1 MWKLVPASGTGEPY
15 RLLSGVEYV
24 VGRKNCTI
32 LIQDD
37 QSISR
42 SHAVLTVNQSE
53 TSSSQSLSVP
63 VLTVRDT
70 SKYGTFV
77 NGSKL
82 NGTSVSL
89 QSGDRINFG
98 VFESKFRVEYEPL
111 VVCSSCL
118 DVAQKNALN
127 QAIHQ
132 LGGLVVNE
140 WTKECTHLVM
150 VSVKVTVK
158 TICAL
163 ICARPIIKPE
173 FFSELIRAIQSRQQL
188 PNHESFYPPVD
199 EPSIG
204 TENLDLSEH
213 HERKKIFSGKTFIFL
228 TAKQHKKLG
237 PAVTLGG
244 GEAKLMTEGRKEMPL
259 LLSPE
264 VCVVDVGLTD
274 SQVSGSVSMTNR
286 TDSILTVLESK
297 NLRAIPEAE
306 IGLAVIFMST
316 EKYCNP
322 QKQPTSKAVPGSSPA
337 SAAVGRAISQSLAVD
352 ETVMPTA
359 ADSSTL
365 CIADTEEQTCMEI
378 EKNTQVHR
386 QRKMVFQDTTAV
398 KKNSG
403 TSSSVNAGTS
413 IPRGNRTS
421 GFSQTSQPVSPS
433 KSSEAGKPCASA
445 SRHQSNSITNYFPVS
460 RKRERAE
467 EEETSVPK
475 LAKLEERSSPLPKC
489 TESTASSICNSEA
502 KQHQKKS
509 NILDPNPNFAEDMGI
524 KLMRESVKLTSDR
537 TDTKTTSGENHAS
550 KKRKEVDDLSEDPEA
565 LEIVFGS
572 GDIDWEDQ
580 MSDYDQETQRN
591 KRRKCLETKES
602 RIPKVN
608 VNQREENKV
617 LKEEELGSVLT
628 SEMKSNIKQESQDL
642 NHSKLED
649 DSNNLPSRLLL
660 TEFRSLVVSH
670 PRQNSHLP
678 RNTSYGGKKNFKM
691 FKKVA
696 YPGAGQLPCIIGG
709 SDLIAYNAKKNSE
722 LEDWLRQE
730 LEEQDKRAR
739 EESLADDL
747 FSSKVRHGM
756 QDKRKVFSL
765 NLQSARRIKGSSCKS
780 HILSKE
786 AEGHMRTICCSLIT
800 SDFPVSL
807 SK

>member
-1 MWKLVPASGTGEPY
+1 MWKLVPASGKGEPY
-15 RLLSGVEYV
+15 RLLSGIEYV
-24 VGRKNCTI
+24 VGRKNCSI

-42 SHAVLTVNQSE
+42 SHAVLTVSRPE
-53 TSSSQSLSVP
+53 TSPSQSLSVP
-63 VLTVRDT
+63 ILTVRDT

-127 QAIHQ
+127 QAIQQ
-132 LGGLVVNE
+132 LGGLVANE

-199 EPSIG
+199 EPSISS
-204 TENLDLSEH
+204 ENLDLSEH
-213 HERKKIFSGKTFIFL
+213 HERKKIFSGKTFVFL

-237 PAVTLGG
+237 PAVVLGG
-244 GEAKLMTEGRKEMPL
+244 GEVKLMTEGRKEMPL

-264 VCVVDVGLTD
+264 VCVVDVVLAN
-274 SQVSGSVSMTNR
+274 SQISGSGSMTDW
-286 TDSILTVLESK
+286 TDSILTALESK

-322 QKQPTSKAVPGSSPA
+322 QKQPASKAVPESSA
-337 SAAVGRAISQSLAVD
+337 SAVEGQAVSQSLAVD
-352 ETVMPTA
+352 ETIMPTA
-359 ADSSTL
+359 ADSSTFY
-365 CIADTEEQTCMEI
+365 IADTEEQTCMEI
-378 EKNTQVHR
+378 EDTSQVHR
-386 QRKMVFQDTTAV
+386 QRKVAFQDTAAV

-403 TSSSVNAGTS
+403 TSGSVNAGTS
-413 IPRGNRTS
+413 IPKGNRTS
-421 GFSQTSQPVSPS
+421 GFSQRSQPISPS
-433 KSSEAGKPCASA
+433 KFSEAGKPHESA
-445 SRHQSNSITNYFPVS
+445 SRHQSNSITNYFQVS

-467 EEETSVPK
+467 GEETSVSK
-475 LAKLEERSSPLPKC
+475 LAKLEERSLPFPKC
-489 TESTASSICNSEA
+489 TESTTSSVCNSEA
-502 KQHQKKS
+502 KQHQKKN

-524 KLMRESVKLTSDR
+524 KLMRESVKLTSD
-537 TDTKTTSGENHAS
+537 TADTKTTSSENHVP
-550 KKRKEVDDLSEDPEA
+550 KKRKELNYLSEDTEA

-572 GDIDWEDQ
+572 GGVDWEDQ
-580 MSDYDQETQRN
+580 ITDHDQEARGN
-591 KRRKCLETKES
+591 ARKKQCLEAKGS
-602 RIPKVN
+602 RIQEVN

-617 LKEEELGSVLT
+617 L
-628 SEMKSNIKQESQDL
+628 
-642 NHSKLED
+642 NHSKLQD
-649 DSNNLPSRLLL
+649 DSSNLPSRLLL

-670 PRQNSHLP
+670 PRQSSRLP
-678 RNTSYGGKKNFKM
+678 GNTSYGGKKNFKT
-691 FKKVA
+691 FRKVA
-696 YPGAGQLPCIIGG
+696 YPGAGQLPHIIGG
-709 SDLIAYNAKKNSE
+709 SDLIAHHAKKNSE

-730 LEEQDKRAR
+730 MEEQDRHAR

-747 FSSKVRHGM
+747 FRYDPNV
-756 QDKRKVFSL
+756 KR
-765 NLQSARRIKGSSCKS
+765 RR
-780 HILSKE
+780 
-786 AEGHMRTICCSLIT
+786 
-800 SDFPVSL
+800 
-807 SK
+807 

>member
-1 MWKLVPASGTGEPY
+1 MWKLVPASGKGEPY

-42 SHAVLTVNQSE
+42 SHAVLTVSRPE
-53 TSSSQSLSVP
+53 TNPSQSLSVP
-63 VLTVRDT
+63 TLTVRDT

-77 NGSKL
+77 NGTKL

-127 QAIHQ
+127 QAIQQ

-204 TENLDLSEH
+204 MEHLDLSEH
-213 HERKKIFSGKTFIFL
+213 HERKKIFSGKTFVFL

-244 GEAKLMTEGRKEMPL
+244 GEVKLVTEGRKEMPL

-264 VCVVDVGLTD
+264 VCVVDVGLTN
-274 SQVSGSVSMTNR
+274 SQTSGSVSMTNW

-297 NLRAIPEAE
+297 NRRAIPEAE

-322 QKQPTSKAVPGSSPA
+322 QKQPASKAVPESSA
-337 SAAVGRAISQSLAVD
+337 SAVEGRAVSQSLAVD
-352 ETVMPTA
+352 ETIMPTA

-378 EKNTQVHR
+378 ENTSQVHR
-386 QRKMVFQDTTAV
+386 QRKMAFQGATAV

-403 TSSSVNAGTS
+403 TSGSVNAGTS
-413 IPRGNRTS
+413 IPGGNRTS
-421 GFSQTSQPVSPS
+421 GFSQRSQPVSPS
-433 KSSEAGKPCASA
+433 KSSEAGKPCVSA
-445 SRHQSNSITNYFPVS
+445 SRHQSNAITNYFQVS
-460 RKRERAE
+460 RKRCVEMF
-467 EEETSVPK
+467 
-475 LAKLEERSSPLPKC
+475 LALLPLLVCSCCFWK
-489 TESTASSICNSEA
+489 
-502 KQHQKKS
+502 
-509 NILDPNPNFAEDMGI
+509 IL
-524 KLMRESVKLTSDR
+524 
-537 TDTKTTSGENHAS
+537 
-550 KKRKEVDDLSEDPEA
+550 
-565 LEIVFGS
+565 
-572 GDIDWEDQ
+572 
-580 MSDYDQETQRN
+580 TQA
-591 KRRKCLETKES
+591 
-602 RIPKVN
+602 
-608 VNQREENKV
+608 
-617 LKEEELGSVLT
+617 
-628 SEMKSNIKQESQDL
+628 MY
-642 NHSKLED
+642 
-649 DSNNLPSRLLL
+649 
-660 TEFRSLVVSH
+660 F
-670 PRQNSHLP
+670 
-678 RNTSYGGKKNFKM
+678 
-691 FKKVA
+691 
-696 YPGAGQLPCIIGG
+696 
-709 SDLIAYNAKKNSE
+709 
-722 LEDWLRQE
+722 
-730 LEEQDKRAR
+730 
-739 EESLADDL
+739 
-747 FSSKVRHGM
+747 
-756 QDKRKVFSL
+756 
-765 NLQSARRIKGSSCKS
+765 
-780 HILSKE
+780 
-786 AEGHMRTICCSLIT
+786 
-800 SDFPVSL
+800 
-807 SK
+807 

>member
-37 QSISR
+37 HSISR
-42 SHAVLTVNQSE
+42 SHAVLTVSQPE
-53 TSSSQSLSVP
+53 TSPSQSLSVP
-63 VLTVRDT
+63 TLTVRDT

-82 NGTSVSL
+82 NGATKSL

-118 DVAQKNALN
+118 DVAQKTALN
-127 QAIHQ
+127 QAIQQ

-140 WTKECTHLVM
+140 WTEECTHLVM

-188 PNHESFYPPVD
+188 PNHGSFYPPID

-213 HERKKIFSGKTFIFL
+213 HERKKIFSGKTFVFL

-237 PAVTLGG
+237 PAVILGG
-244 GEAKLMTEGRKEMPL
+244 GEVKLMTEGRKEMPL

-264 VCVVDVGLTD
+264 VCVVDVGLTN
-274 SQVSGSVSMTNR
+274 SQISGSDPMRNW

-297 NLRAIPEAE
+297 NLRAVPEAE

-322 QKQPTSKAVPGSSPA
+322 QKQPASKAVPESSPA
-337 SAAVGRAISQSLAVD
+337 SAVVGRAVSQGLAVD
-352 ETVMPTA
+352 ETIMPTA

-365 CIADTEEQTCMEI
+365 YIADTEEQTCMEI
-378 EKNTQVHR
+378 ENTSQMHR
-386 QRKMVFQDTTAV
+386 QGKMAFQETTAIQ
-398 KKNSG
+398 KNSS
-403 TSSSVNAGTS
+403 TSGSVNAGAS
-413 IPRGNRTS
+413 IPRGNRPS
-421 GFSQTSQPVSPS
+421 GLSQRSQPVSPS
-433 KSSEAGKPCASA
+433 KISEAGRPRENA
-445 SRHQSNSITNYFPVS
+445 SRHQSNSITNYFQVA
-460 RKRERAE
+460 RKRERTEEE

-475 LAKLEERSSPLPKC
+475 LAKLEERSLPLSKC
-489 TESTASSICNSEA
+489 TESTASSICNREA
-502 KQHQKKS
+502 KHQKKN
-509 NILDPNPNFAEDMGI
+509 NILDPNPNFAVEDMGV
-524 KLMRESVKLTSDR
+524 KLMRESVKLRNDK
-537 TDTKTTSGENHAS
+537 TDTKTTSSENHAPE
-550 KKRKEVDDLSEDPEA
+550 KRKELDDTSEDTEA
-565 LEIVFGS
+565 LEIVFS
-572 GDIDWEDQ
+572 GDLDWEDQ
-580 MSDYDQETQRN
+580 MADHDQEAQGN
-591 KRRKCLETKES
+591 RRKKQCLEAKGS
-602 RIPKVN
+602 RIQEVN
-608 VNQREENKV
+608 VNLREENKI
-617 LKEEELGSVLT
+617 LKEEEFGSVLT
-628 SEMKSNIKQESQDL
+628 SEMKSSIKQESPVLVRSQL
-642 NHSKLED
+642 INHSKLQD
-649 DSNNLPSRLLL
+649 DSSNLPSRLLL

-670 PRQNSHLP
+670 PRQNSRLTG
-678 RNTSYGGKKNFKM
+678 NTSYGGKKNFKM
-691 FKKVA
+691 FKKVT
-696 YPGAGQLPCIIGG
+696 YPGAGQLPHIIGG
-709 SDLIAYNAKKNSE
+709 SDLIAHHAQKNSE

-730 LEEQDKRAR
+730 MEEQNRYAR

-747 FSSKVRHGM
+747 FRYDPTV
-756 QDKRKVFSL
+756 KR
-765 NLQSARRIKGSSCKS
+765 RR
-780 HILSKE
+780 
-786 AEGHMRTICCSLIT
+786 
-800 SDFPVSL
+800 
-807 SK
+807 

>member
-1 MWKLVPASGTGEPY
+1 MWKLVPASGKGEPY

-24 VGRKNCTI
+24 VGRRSCTI

-42 SHAVLTVNQSE
+42 SHAVLTVSQPE
-53 TSSSQSLSVP
+53 TSPSQSLTVP

-82 NGTSVSL
+82 NGASVSL

-127 QAIHQ
+127 QAIQQ

-173 FFSELIRAIQSRQQL
+173 FFSELIRAVQSRQQL
-188 PNHESFYPPVD
+188 PNHVSFYPPVD

-204 TENLDLSEH
+204 SENLDLSEH
-213 HERKKIFSGKTFIFL
+213 HERKKIFSGKTFVFL

-237 PAVTLGG
+237 PAVVLGG
-244 GEAKLMTEGRKEMPL
+244 GEVKLMTEGRKEMPL

-264 VCVVDVGLTD
+264 VCVVDVGLAN
-274 SQVSGSVSMTNR
+274 SQISGSDSMTNW
-286 TDSILTVLESK
+286 TDSILTDLESK

-322 QKQPTSKAVPGSSPA
+322 QKQPVSKAVPESS
-337 SAAVGRAISQSLAVD
+337 AVVGQAISQSVAVD
-352 ETVMPTA
+352 ETIMPTA
-359 ADSSTL
+359 AHSSTL
-365 CIADTEEQTCMEI
+365 YIADTEEQTCMEI
-378 EKNTQVHR
+378 ENTSQLHR
-386 QRKMVFQDTTAV
+386 QRKMAFQDTTG

-403 TSSSVNAGTS
+403 TSGSVNAGTS
-413 IPRGNRTS
+413 MPRGSRTS
-421 GFSQTSQPVSPS
+421 GFSQRSQPVSPS
-433 KSSEAGKPCASA
+433 KIPEAGKTRESA
-445 SRHQSNSITNYFPVS
+445 SCHPNSITNYFQVS

-475 LAKLEERSSPLPKC
+475 IAKLEERSSPFPKS
-489 TESTASSICNSEA
+489 TESTTSLMCNSEA
-502 KQHQKKS
+502 KQHQKKN
-509 NILDPNPNFAEDMGI
+509 NILDPNPDFAEDRGM
-524 KLMRESVKLTSDR
+524 KPMRESVKLTSDR
-537 TDTKTTSGENHAS
+537 TDTKTSSRENHAP
-550 KKRKEVDDLSEDPEA
+550 KKRKELDDLSEDTEA

-580 MSDYDQETQRN
+580 MADHDQEAQRS
-591 KRRKCLETKES
+591 KRKKQCLEAKGS
-602 RIPKVN
+602 RIPEVT
-608 VNQREENKV
+608 VNQQEENKV
-617 LKEEELGSVLT
+617 L
-628 SEMKSNIKQESQDL
+628 
-642 NHSKLED
+642 NHSKLQDE
-649 DSNNLPSRLLL
+649 SSNLPSRLLL

-678 RNTSYGGKKNFKM
+678 GNNSYGGKKNFKM

-696 YPGAGQLPCIIGG
+696 YPGAGQLPHIIGG
-709 SDLIAYNAKKNSE
+709 SDLIAHHAKKNSE

-730 LEEQDKRAR
+730 MEEQNRQAR

-747 FSSKVRHGM
+747 FRYDPNV
-756 QDKRKVFSL
+756 KR
-765 NLQSARRIKGSSCKS
+765 RR
-780 HILSKE
+780 
-786 AEGHMRTICCSLIT
+786 
-800 SDFPVSL
+800 
-807 SK
+807 

>member
-1 MWKLVPASGTGEPY
+1 MWKLVPASGKGEPY

-24 VGRKNCTI
+24 VGRRNCTI

-42 SHAVLTVNQSE
+42 SHAVLTVSRPE
-53 TSSSQSLSVP
+53 TSPSQSLTVP

-82 NGTSVSL
+82 NGASVSL

-127 QAIHQ
+127 QAIQQ

-173 FFSELIRAIQSRQQL
+173 FFSELIRAVQSRQQL
-188 PNHESFYPPVD
+188 PNHVSFYPPVD

-204 TENLDLSEH
+204 SDNLDLSEH
-213 HERKKIFSGKTFIFL
+213 HERKKIFSGKTFVFL

-237 PAVTLGG
+237 PAVVLGG
-244 GEAKLMTEGRKEMPL
+244 GEVKLMTEGRKEMPL

-264 VCVVDVGLTD
+264 VCVVDVGLAN
-274 SQVSGSVSMTNR
+274 SQISGSASMTNW
-286 TDSILTVLESK
+286 TDSILTDLESK

-322 QKQPTSKAVPGSSPA
+322 QKQPASKAVPESSA
-337 SAAVGRAISQSLAVD
+337 SAVVGQAISQSLAVD
-352 ETVMPTA
+352 ETIMPTA
-359 ADSSTL
+359 ADGSSL
-365 CIADTEEQTCMEI
+365 HIADTEEQTCMEI
-378 EKNTQVHR
+378 KNTSQVHR
-386 QRKMVFQDTTAV
+386 QKKMAFQDTTG
-398 KKNSG
+398 KKSSG
-403 TSSSVNAGTS
+403 TSGSVNAGTS

-421 GFSQTSQPVSPS
+421 GFSQRSQPVSPS
-433 KSSEAGKPCASA
+433 KIPEAVKPCESA
-445 SRHQSNSITNYFPVS
+445 SCHPNPITNYFQVS

-475 LAKLEERSSPLPKC
+475 IAKLEERSSPLPKC
-489 TESTASSICNSEA
+489 TESTTSLICNSEA
-502 KQHQKKS
+502 KQHQKKN
-509 NILDPNPNFAEDMGI
+509 NILDPNPSFAEDMGM
-524 KLMRESVKLTSDR
+524 KPMRESVKLTSDR
-537 TDTKTTSGENHAS
+537 TDTKTTSRENHAP
-550 KKRKEVDDLSEDPEA
+550 KKRKELDDLSEDTES

-580 MSDYDQETQRN
+580 MADHDQEAQRT
-591 KRRKCLETKES
+591 KRKKRCLEAKGS
-602 RIPKVN
+602 RIPEVT
-608 VNQREENKV
+608 VNQQEENKV
-617 LKEEELGSVLT
+617 LKEDELGSVLT
-628 SEMKSNIKQESQDL
+628 SEMKTDIKPESPVL
-642 NHSKLED
+642 NHSKLQDE
-649 DSNNLPSRLLL
+649 SSNLPSRLLL

-678 RNTSYGGKKNFKM
+678 GNNSYGGKKNFKM

-696 YPGAGQLPCIIGG
+696 YPGAGQLPHIIGG
-709 SDLIAYNAKKNSE
+709 SDLIAHHAKKNSE

-730 LEEQDKRAR
+730 MEEQKRHAR

-747 FSSKVRHGM
+747 FRYDPNV
-756 QDKRKVFSL
+756 KR
-765 NLQSARRIKGSSCKS
+765 RR
-780 HILSKE
+780 
-786 AEGHMRTICCSLIT
+786 
-800 SDFPVSL
+800 
-807 SK
+807 

>member
-1 MWKLVPASGTGEPY
+1 MWKLVPASGIGEPY

-24 VGRKNCTI
+24 VGRRNCTI

-42 SHAVLTVNQSE
+42 SHAVLTVSQPD
-53 TSSSQSLSVP
+53 TSPSQSLSVP
-63 VLTVRDT
+63 VLTVKDT

-82 NGTSVSL
+82 NGASVSL

-118 DVAQKNALN
+118 DVGQKNALN
-127 QAIHQ
+127 QAIQQ

-173 FFSELIRAIQSRQQL
+173 FFSELIRAVQSRQQL
-188 PNHESFYPPVD
+188 PNHVSFYPPVD

-204 TENLDLSEH
+204 SENLDLSEH
-213 HERKKIFSGKTFIFL
+213 HERKKIFSGKTFVFL

-237 PAVTLGG
+237 PAVILGG
-244 GEAKLMTEGRKEMPL
+244 GEVKLMTEGRKEMPL

-264 VCVVDVGLTD
+264 VCVVDVGLAN
-274 SQVSGSVSMTNR
+274 SQISGSDSMTNW
-286 TDSILTVLESK
+286 TDSILTDLESK

-322 QKQPTSKAVPGSSPA
+322 QKQPASKAVPESSA
-337 SAAVGRAISQSLAVD
+337 SAVVGRAISQSLAVD
-352 ETVMPTA
+352 ETIMPTA

-365 CIADTEEQTCMEI
+365 YIADTEEQTCMEI
-378 EKNTQVHR
+378 ENTSQVRR
-386 QRKMVFQDTTAV
+386 QRKMAFQDTTG
-398 KKNSG
+398 KKSSG
-403 TSSSVNAGTS
+403 TSGSVNAGTS

-421 GFSQTSQPVSPS
+421 GFSQRSQPVSPS
-433 KSSEAGKPCASA
+433 KIPEAGNPRESA
-445 SRHQSNSITNYFPVS
+445 SCHPNSITNYFPVS
-460 RKRERAE
+460 RKRERTE

-475 LAKLEERSSPLPKC
+475 IAKLEERSSPLPKC
-489 TESTASSICNSEA
+489 TESTTSLICNSEA
-502 KQHQKKS
+502 KQHQKK
-509 NILDPNPNFAEDMGI
+509 NNVLDPNPNFAEDVGM
-524 KLMRESVKLTSDR
+524 KPMRESVKLTSDR
-537 TDTKTTSGENHAS
+537 TDTKTTSRENHAPR
-550 KKRKEVDDLSEDPEA
+550 KRKELDDLSEDTEA

-580 MSDYDQETQRN
+580 MADHDQEVQRS
-591 KRRKCLETKES
+591 KRKKQCLEAKGS
-602 RIPKVN
+602 RIPEVT
-608 VNQREENKV
+608 VNQQEENKV

-628 SEMKSNIKQESQDL
+628 SEMKTNINQESPVLVRSQL
-642 NHSKLED
+642 INHSKLQDE
-649 DSNNLPSRLLL
+649 SSNLPSRLLL

-678 RNTSYGGKKNFKM
+678 GNNSYGGKKNFKM

-696 YPGAGQLPCIIGG
+696 YPGAGQLPHIIGG
-709 SDLIAYNAKKNSE
+709 SDLIAHHAKKNSE

-730 LEEQDKRAR
+730 MEEQNRHAR

-747 FSSKVRHGM
+747 FRYDPNV
-756 QDKRKVFSL
+756 KR
-765 NLQSARRIKGSSCKS
+765 RR
-780 HILSKE
+780 
-786 AEGHMRTICCSLIT
+786 
-800 SDFPVSL
+800 
-807 SK
+807 

>member
-1 MWKLVPASGTGEPY
+1 WYFSVSCLFPGEPY

-24 VGRKNCTI
+24 VGRKSCTI

-42 SHAVLTVNQSE
+42 SHAVLTVSRPE
-53 TSSSQSLSVP
+53 TSPSQSLSVP
-63 VLTVRDT
+63 ILTVRDT

-82 NGTSVSL
+82 NGASVSL

-98 VFESKFRVEYEPL
+98 VFQSKFRVEYEPL

-127 QAIHQ
+127 QAIQQ

-140 WTKECTHLVM
+140 WTNECTHLVM

-204 TENLDLSEH
+204 SENLDLSEH
-213 HERKKIFSGKTFIFL
+213 HERRKIFSGKTFVFL

-237 PAVTLGG
+237 PAVVLGG
-244 GEAKLMTEGRKEMPL
+244 GEVKLMTEGRKEMPF

-264 VCVVDVGLTD
+264 VCVVDVGLTN
-274 SQVSGSVSMTNR
+274 SQISGSDSLTNW

-316 EKYCNP
+316 EQYCNP
-322 QKQPTSKAVPGSSPA
+322 QKQPASKAVPESSPA
-337 SAAVGRAISQSLAVD
+337 SAVAGQAISQSLAVD
-352 ETVMPTA
+352 ETVVPA
-359 ADSSTL
+359 AAESTL
-365 CIADTEEQTCMEI
+365 YIADTEEQTCMEI
-378 EKNTQVHR
+378 ENTSQVPR
-386 QRKMVFQDTTAV
+386 QRKMAFQDTTAV

-403 TSSSVNAGTS
+403 TSGSVNAGTS
-413 IPRGNRTS
+413 IPRGGRTS
-421 GFSQTSQPVSPS
+421 GFSQRSQPVSPS
-433 KSSEAGKPCASA
+433 RLSEAGKPRESA
-445 SRHQSNSITNYFPVS
+445 SRHQSNSITNYFQVS
-460 RKRERAE
+460 RKRERSE

-489 TESTASSICNSEA
+489 TDSAASSICNSEA
-502 KQHQKKS
+502 KQHQKKN
-509 NILDPNPNFAEDMGI
+509 NILDPNPNFAEDLGM
-524 KLMRESVKLTSDR
+524 KLMRESVKPTSDR
-537 TDTKTTSGENHAS
+537 TGTKTTSSENHAA
-550 KKRKEVDDLSEDPEA
+550 KKRKELDDLCEDPDT
-565 LEIVFGS
+565 LEMVFES
-572 GDIDWEDQ
+572 RDVDWEDQ
-580 MSDYDQETQRN
+580 MADHDQEAQGNT
-591 KRRKCLETKES
+591 RKKQCLEGKGS
-602 RIPKVN
+602 RIQEVN
-608 VNQREENKV
+608 VSQREENKV

-628 SEMKSNIKQESQDL
+628 SEMKSNIKQESPVLVSPGVSYQL
-642 NHSKLED
+642 INHSKLQD
-649 DSNNLPSRLLL
+649 DSSNLPSRLLL

-678 RNTSYGGKKNFKM
+678 RNTSYGGKKNFKT
-691 FKKVA
+691 FKKVT
-696 YPGAGQLPCIIGG
+696 YPGAGQLPHIIGG
-709 SDLIAYNAKKNSE
+709 SDLIAHHAKKNSE

-730 LEEQDKRAR
+730 MEEQDRHAR

-747 FSSKVRHGM
+747 FR
-756 QDKRKVFSL
+756 
-765 NLQSARRIKGSSCKS
+765 
-780 HILSKE
+780 
-786 AEGHMRTICCSLIT
+786 
-800 SDFPVSL
+800 
-807 SK
+807 

>member
-1 MWKLVPASGTGEPY
+1 RYFSASCLFPGEPY

-42 SHAVLTVNQSE
+42 SHAVLTVSLPE
-53 TSSSQSLSVP
+53 TSPSQSLSVP
-63 VLTVRDT
+63 ILTVKDT

-82 NGTSVSL
+82 NGASVSL
-89 QSGDRINFG
+89 ESGDRINFG

-127 QAIHQ
+127 QAIQQ

-204 TENLDLSEH
+204 SENLDLSEH
-213 HERKKIFSGKTFIFL
+213 HERNKIFSGKTFVFL

-237 PAVTLGG
+237 PAVVLGG
-244 GEAKLMTEGRKEMPL
+244 GEVKLMTEERNEMPL

-264 VCVVDVGLTD
+264 VCVVDVGLTN
-274 SQVSGSVSMTNR
+274 SQISGSGSMTNW
-286 TDSILTVLESK
+286 TDSILTILESK

-322 QKQPTSKAVPGSSPA
+322 QKQPASKAESSA
-337 SAAVGRAISQSLAVD
+337 SAVAGRAISQSLAVD
-352 ETVMPTA
+352 ETIMPTA

-365 CIADTEEQTCMEI
+365 YIAGTEEQTCMEI
-378 EKNTQVHR
+378 ENTSQVHR
-386 QRKMVFQDTTAV
+386 QRKMAFQDTAAC

-403 TSSSVNAGTS
+403 TSGSVNAGTS
-413 IPRGNRTS
+413 VPRGNRTS
-421 GFSQTSQPVSPS
+421 GFSQRSQPVSPS
-433 KSSEAGKPCASA
+433 KISEAGKPRESA
-445 SRHQSNSITNYFPVS
+445 SRPQSNSITNYFQVS
-460 RKRERAE
+460 RKRERSE

-475 LAKLEERSSPLPKC
+475 LAKLEGRSSPLPKC
-489 TESTASSICNSEA
+489 TESTTVSICNSEA
-502 KQHQKKS
+502 KQHQKKN

-524 KLMRESVKLTSDR
+524 KLMRESVKQTSDG
-537 TDTKTTSGENHAS
+537 TDTKTTSNDNHAP
-550 KKRKEVDDLSEDPEA
+550 KKRKELDDLSEDTEA
-565 LEIVFGS
+565 LEIVFES
-572 GDIDWEDQ
+572 RDIDWEDQ
-580 MSDYDQETQRN
+580 MADHDQEAQGNTR
-591 KRRKCLETKES
+591 KRRCLEAKGS
-602 RIPKVN
+602 RNQEVN

-628 SEMKSNIKQESQDL
+628 SEMQSDIKEESPVLVRSQL
-642 NHSKLED
+642 INHSELQD
-649 DSNNLPSRLLL
+649 DSSNLPSRLLL

-678 RNTSYGGKKNFKM
+678 ANTNYGGKKNFKV
-691 FKKVA
+691 FKKVT
-696 YPGAGQLPCIIGG
+696 YPGAGQLPHIIGG
-709 SDLIAYNAKKNSE
+709 SDLIAHHAKKNSE

-730 LEEQDKRAR
+730 MEEQDRHAR

-747 FSSKVRHGM
+747 FR
-756 QDKRKVFSL
+756 
-765 NLQSARRIKGSSCKS
+765 
-780 HILSKE
+780 
-786 AEGHMRTICCSLIT
+786 
-800 SDFPVSL
+800 
-807 SK
+807 

>member
-1 MWKLVPASGTGEPY
+1 MWKLVPASGKGEPY

-24 VGRKNCTI
+24 VGRRSCTI

-42 SHAVLTVNQSE
+42 SHAVLTVSQPE
-53 TSSSQSLSVP
+53 TSPSQSLTVP

-82 NGTSVSL
+82 NGASVSL

-127 QAIHQ
+127 QAIQQ

-173 FFSELIRAIQSRQQL
+173 FFSELIRAVQSRQQL
-188 PNHESFYPPVD
+188 PNHVSFYPPVD

-204 TENLDLSEH
+204 SENLDLSEH
-213 HERKKIFSGKTFIFL
+213 HERKKIFSGKTFVFL

-237 PAVTLGG
+237 PAVVLGG
-244 GEAKLMTEGRKEMPL
+244 GEVKLMTEGRKEMPL

-264 VCVVDVGLTD
+264 VCVVDVGLAN
-274 SQVSGSVSMTNR
+274 SQISGSDSMTNW
-286 TDSILTVLESK
+286 TDSILTDLESK

-322 QKQPTSKAVPGSSPA
+322 QKQPVSKAVPESS
-337 SAAVGRAISQSLAVD
+337 AVVGQAISQSVAVD
-352 ETVMPTA
+352 ETIMPTA
-359 ADSSTL
+359 AHSSTL
-365 CIADTEEQTCMEI
+365 YIADTEEQTCMEI
-378 EKNTQVHR
+378 ENTSQLHR
-386 QRKMVFQDTTAV
+386 QRKMAFQDTTG

-403 TSSSVNAGTS
+403 TSGSVNAGTS
-413 IPRGNRTS
+413 MPRGSRTS
-421 GFSQTSQPVSPS
+421 GFSQRSQPVSPS
-433 KSSEAGKPCASA
+433 KIPEAGKTRESA
-445 SRHQSNSITNYFPVS
+445 SCHPNSITNYFQVS

-475 LAKLEERSSPLPKC
+475 IAKLEERSSPFPKS
-489 TESTASSICNSEA
+489 TESTTSLMCNSEA
-502 KQHQKKS
+502 KQHQKKN
-509 NILDPNPNFAEDMGI
+509 NILDPNPDFAEDRGM
-524 KLMRESVKLTSDR
+524 KPMRESVKLTSDR
-537 TDTKTTSGENHAS
+537 TDTKTSSRENHAP
-550 KKRKEVDDLSEDPEA
+550 KKRKELDDLSEDTEA

-580 MSDYDQETQRN
+580 MADHDQEAQRS
-591 KRRKCLETKES
+591 KRKKQCLEAKGS
-602 RIPKVN
+602 RIPEVT
-608 VNQREENKV
+608 VNQQEENKV

-628 SEMKSNIKQESQDL
+628 SEMKSNTKQESPVLVRSQL
-642 NHSKLED
+642 INHSKLQDE
-649 DSNNLPSRLLL
+649 SSNLPSRLLL

-678 RNTSYGGKKNFKM
+678 GNNSYGGKKNFKM

-696 YPGAGQLPCIIGG
+696 YPGAGQLPHIIGG
-709 SDLIAYNAKKNSE
+709 SDLIAHHAKKNSE

-730 LEEQDKRAR
+730 MEEQNRQAR

-747 FSSKVRHGM
+747 FRYDPNV
-756 QDKRKVFSL
+756 KR
-765 NLQSARRIKGSSCKS
+765 RR
-780 HILSKE
+780 
-786 AEGHMRTICCSLIT
+786 
-800 SDFPVSL
+800 
-807 SK
+807 

>member
-1 MWKLVPASGTGEPY
+1 MWKLVPASGKGEPY

-24 VGRKNCTI
+24 VGRRSCTI

-42 SHAVLTVNQSE
+42 SHAVLTVSRPE
-53 TSSSQSLSVP
+53 TSPSQSLTVP

-82 NGTSVSL
+82 NGASVSL

-127 QAIHQ
+127 QAIQQ

-173 FFSELIRAIQSRQQL
+173 FFSELIRAVQSRQQL
-188 PNHESFYPPVD
+188 PNHVSFYPPVD

-204 TENLDLSEH
+204 SENLDLSEH
-213 HERKKIFSGKTFIFL
+213 HERKKIFSGKTFVFL

-237 PAVTLGG
+237 PAVVLGG
-244 GEAKLMTEGRKEMPL
+244 GEVKLMTEGRKEMPL

-264 VCVVDVGLTD
+264 VCVVDVGLAN
-274 SQVSGSVSMTNR
+274 SQISGSDSMTNW
-286 TDSILTVLESK
+286 TDSILTDLESK

-322 QKQPTSKAVPGSSPA
+322 QKQPVSKAVPESSA
-337 SAAVGRAISQSLAVD
+337 VVGRAISQSVAVD
-352 ETVMPTA
+352 ETIMPTA
-359 ADSSTL
+359 AHSSTL
-365 CIADTEEQTCMEI
+365 YIADTEEQTCMEI
-378 EKNTQVHR
+378 ENTSQVHR
-386 QRKMVFQDTTAV
+386 QRKMAFQDTTG

-403 TSSSVNAGTS
+403 TSGSVNAGTLM
-413 IPRGNRTS
+413 PRGSRTS
-421 GFSQTSQPVSPS
+421 GFSQRSQPVSPS
-433 KSSEAGKPCASA
+433 KIPEAGKTRESA
-445 SRHQSNSITNYFPVS
+445 SCHPNSITNYFQVS

-475 LAKLEERSSPLPKC
+475 IAKLEERSSPLPKS
-489 TESTASSICNSEA
+489 TESTTSLMCNSEA
-502 KQHQKKS
+502 KQHQKKN
-509 NILDPNPNFAEDMGI
+509 NILDPNPNFAEDRGM
-524 KLMRESVKLTSDR
+524 KPMRESVKLTSDR
-537 TDTKTTSGENHAS
+537 TDTKTSSRENHAP
-550 KKRKEVDDLSEDPEA
+550 KKRKELDDLSEDTEA

-572 GDIDWEDQ
+572 GGIDWEDQ
-580 MSDYDQETQRN
+580 MADHDQEAQRS
-591 KRRKCLETKES
+591 KRKKQCLEAKGS
-602 RIPKVN
+602 RIPEVT
-608 VNQREENKV
+608 VNQQEENKV

-628 SEMKSNIKQESQDL
+628 SEMKSNIKQESPVLVRSQL
-642 NHSKLED
+642 INHSKLQDE
-649 DSNNLPSRLLL
+649 SSNLPSRLLL

-670 PRQNSHLP
+670 PKQNSHLP
-678 RNTSYGGKKNFKM
+678 GNNSYGGKKNFKM
-691 FKKVA
+691 FKKIA
-696 YPGAGQLPCIIGG
+696 YPGAGQLPHIIGG
-709 SDLIAYNAKKNSE
+709 SDLIAHHAKKNSE

-730 LEEQDKRAR
+730 MEEQNRQAR

-747 FSSKVRHGM
+747 FRYDPNV
-756 QDKRKVFSL
+756 KR
-765 NLQSARRIKGSSCKS
+765 RR
-780 HILSKE
+780 
-786 AEGHMRTICCSLIT
+786 
-800 SDFPVSL
+800 
-807 SK
+807 

>member
-1 MWKLVPASGTGEPY
+1 MWKLVPASGKGEPY

-42 SHAVLTVNQSE
+42 SHAVLTVSRPE

-63 VLTVRDT
+63 ILTVRDT

-82 NGTSVSL
+82 NGASVSL

-98 VFESKFRVEYEPL
+98 VFESKFRVEYDPL

-118 DVAQKNALN
+118 DVTQKNALN
-127 QAIHQ
+127 QAIQQ

-140 WTKECTHLVM
+140 WTRECTHLVM

-173 FFSELIRAIQSRQQL
+173 FFSELIKAIQSRQQL

-199 EPSIG
+199 EPSIDS
-204 TENLDLSEH
+204 ENLDLSEH
-213 HERKKIFSGKTFIFL
+213 HERKKIFSGKTFVFL

-237 PAVTLGG
+237 PAVVLGG
-244 GEAKLMTEGRKEMPL
+244 GDVKLMTEGRKEMSL

-264 VCVVDVGLTD
+264 VCVVDVGLTN
-274 SQVSGSVSMTNR
+274 SQISGSVSMTNW

-322 QKQPTSKAVPGSSPA
+322 QKQPASKAVAESSPA
-337 SAAVGRAISQSLAVD
+337 SGVVGRAISQSVAVD
-352 ETVMPTA
+352 ETIMPTA
-359 ADSSTL
+359 AESSTFY
-365 CIADTEEQTCMEI
+365 IADTEELTCMET
-378 EKNTQVHR
+378 ENTSQVHR
-386 QRKMVFQDTTAV
+386 QRKMAFQDTPAI

-403 TSSSVNAGTS
+403 TSDSENAGTS
-413 IPRGNRTS
+413 LPRGSRTS
-421 GFSQTSQPVSPS
+421 GFSQKSQPVSPS
-433 KSSEAGKPCASA
+433 KIAEAGKPRETA
-445 SRHQSNSITNYFPVS
+445 SRHQSNSITNYFQVS
-460 RKRERAE
+460 RKRERSE

-489 TESTASSICNSEA
+489 TESTTLSTCNSEA
-502 KQHQKKS
+502 KQHQKKN
-509 NILDPNPNFAEDMGI
+509 NILDPNPNCAEDVGI
-524 KLMRESVKLTSDR
+524 KLMRESVKVTSDR
-537 TDTKTTSGENHAS
+537 TDTKTTSSENHAP
-550 KKRKEVDDLSEDPEA
+550 KKRKELDDLSEEKEA
-565 LEIVFGS
+565 LEIVFES
-572 GDIDWEDQ
+572 RDIDWEDQ
-580 MSDYDQETQRN
+580 VADHDQDVQGNTRK
-591 KRRKCLETKES
+591 KRCLEDKGS
-602 RIPKVN
+602 RIQEVN
-608 VNQREENKV
+608 VKQREESKV
-617 LKEEELGSVLT
+617 LKEEELGSILT
-628 SEMKSNIKQESQDL
+628 SEMKSNIKQESPVL
-642 NHSKLED
+642 NHSEVPD
-649 DSNNLPSRLLL
+649 DSSNLPSRLLL

-678 RNTSYGGKKNFKM
+678 GNASYGGKKNFKM

-696 YPGAGQLPCIIGG
+696 YPGAGQLPHIIGG
-709 SDLIAYNAKKNSE
+709 SDLIAHCAKKNSE

-730 LEEQDKRAR
+730 MEEQDRHAR

-747 FSSKVRHGM
+747 FRYDPNV
-756 QDKRKVFSL
+756 KR
-765 NLQSARRIKGSSCKS
+765 RR
-780 HILSKE
+780 
-786 AEGHMRTICCSLIT
+786 
-800 SDFPVSL
+800 
-807 SK
+807 